1 MQARVPYCT
10 GYGIASQLVQPLA
23 QRRFVR
29 RTPTTRISQNWLI
42 SCSNQRRSRSRQQRR
57 RVPRQ
62 IRLNDFMPAELC
74 EASPNLPVDFNL
86 ATTLATT
93 IASNINNVPFD
104 ALPKRAIFAT
114 NTTQPFAVNN
124 ENNIDINKQQQQ
136 QAYGSNQERPKI
148 TTTSFR
154 RRQTRIRQQQYRQ
167 NQNIIENNRFT
178 VLAENNLDDNGDVD
192 LVSNVDEN
200 EPVLATNRN
209 KKKKNRAYLAY
220 DRIMTWIQNDTSL
233 IDIIDASG
241 NHAYLMASIPI
252 YDEWIRAN
260 YHIQVWQNYLK
271 MGTENKHWAK
281 ELVQHTKKRDDFV
294 KIRFVKKK
302 INQLSAT
309 IAQANATISDLK
321 IQLRAYWSQ
330 IPGYQKRKVTAD
342 DITQTVTAAETNT
355 TTTTT
360 ITAAAVT
367 PKLMVVPLSIDRI
380 RSKTNELG
388 KVILKYLQH
397 CTQQVKKMHETR
409 IQLAKVQ
416 MDEFKALEDFEQ
428 IATPAQSNTHFLL
441 KPKMKLWLIKNKNYQ
456 ILSKCVELDMPPKT
470 IDKVDFSFIIDE
482 SIISQDEAQAM
493 HNKMH
498 QITKDFRT
506 QVMTSYVRSAARENE
521 ILSNEIKGIVER
533 FPKENDDEFDA
544 EPAYAAFKQYHEL

>member
-1 MQARVPYCT
+1 MQARVPYYT

-167 NQNIIENNRFT
+167 NQNIIENNRFA

-260 YHIQVWQNYLK
+260 YDIQVWQNYLK

-281 ELVQHTKKRDDFV
+281 ELVQRTKKRDDFV

-321 IQLRAYWSQ
+321 IQLSAYWSQ
-330 IPGYQKRKVTAD
+330 IP
-342 DITQTVTAAETNT
+342 VTAAETNT

-380 RSKTNELG
+380 RSKTDELG
-388 KVILKYLQH
+388 KLILKYLQH

-409 IQLAKVQ
+409 IQLAKIQ

-441 KPKMKLWLIKNKNYQ
+441 KPKMKLWLTKNKNDP
-456 ILSKCVELDMPPKT
+456 ILSKRVELDMSRKT
-470 IDKVDFSFIIDE
+470 IDKVDFSFKIDE

-493 HNKMH
+493 YNKMH

-506 QVMTSYVRSAARENE
+506 QSMTSYVQSAARENE

-533 FPKENDDEFDA
+533 FPQENDDEFDA